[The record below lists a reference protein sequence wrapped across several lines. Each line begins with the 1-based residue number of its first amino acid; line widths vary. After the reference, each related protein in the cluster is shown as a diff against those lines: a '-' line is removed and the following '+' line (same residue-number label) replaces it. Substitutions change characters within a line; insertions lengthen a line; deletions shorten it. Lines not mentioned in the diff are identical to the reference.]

1 VGPGRRGGVG
11 VVVSERIQL
20 DLDAFIATEYPKVVA
35 AVGLITGNHQDA
47 ADAVQDAIVGFLAK
61 PPTHPVTNLAAWF
74 TVVASNRLRDAYRS
88 AAAQRRA
95 LDRMGAPVDSAED
108 VIALLDRDVL
118 DALRQLPLH
127 QRQVCTLH
135 YLMDQSIETIAEG
148 LGVSEGTVKT
158 HLHRARK
165 ALASRLRK
173 EDHLG

>member
-1 VGPGRRGGVG
+1 
-11 VVVSERIQL
+11 
-20 DLDAFIATEYPKVVA
+20 
-35 AVGLITGNHQDA
+35 
-47 ADAVQDAIVGFLAK
+47 
-61 PPTHPVTNLAAWF
+61 
-74 TVVASNRLRDAYRS
+74 
-88 AAAQRRA
+88 
-95 LDRMGAPVDSAED
+95 MGAPVVSAED